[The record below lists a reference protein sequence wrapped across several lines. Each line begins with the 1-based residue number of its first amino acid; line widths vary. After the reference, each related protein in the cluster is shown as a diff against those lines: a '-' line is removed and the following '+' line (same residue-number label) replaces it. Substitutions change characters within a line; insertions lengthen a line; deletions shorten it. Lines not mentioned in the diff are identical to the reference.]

1 MIKQKFYL
9 MALVAILVSTQFMTT
24 NCVVNSHVGNGNVV
38 KEDREISGF
47 NSISASAGLNVYL
60 TQSDEEQVVVEAD
73 ENLMEYI
80 ITDVRGH
87 ELTCGV
93 DGNIHRSTKL
103 NIYVSHKGLNNISVS
118 SGADIKTENILRSNN
133 LGINASSGA
142 DADLKVEAVSVKCQA
157 SSGADIKLEG
167 QCEHIS
173 ANSSS
178 GADIKAGGLS
188 CKSAEA
194 VASSAGDIRISVSE
208 RINANASSGGDVVFH
223 GSPKTI
229 NIDESSGGD
238 VKQY

>member
-1 MIKQKFYL
+1 MIKLKSYL
-9 MALVAILVSTQFMTT
+9 SVFIAILASAQFMTT
-24 NCVVNSHVGNGNVV
+24 SCVVNSHAGNGNVV

-80 ITDVRGH
+80 ITDVRGNQLQC
-87 ELTCGV
+87 EV
-93 DGNIHRSTKL
+93 EGNIRRSTKL
-103 NIYVSHKGLNNISVS
+103 NIYVSYKVLNNISIS
-118 SGADIKTENILRSNN
+118 SGADIETENMLRSNN
-133 LGINASSGA
+133 LSINASSGA
-142 DADLKVEAVSVKCQA
+142 DANLEIEAVSVNCQA
-157 SSGADIKLEG
+157 SSGADVKLKG
-167 QCEHIS
+167 QCDHFS

-178 GADIKAGGLS
+178 GADIKANGLS
-188 CKSAEA
+188 CKSAQA
-194 VASSAGDIRISVSE
+194 VASSAGDIRLSVSE
-208 RINANASSGGDVVFH
+208 SINANASSGGDVVFH